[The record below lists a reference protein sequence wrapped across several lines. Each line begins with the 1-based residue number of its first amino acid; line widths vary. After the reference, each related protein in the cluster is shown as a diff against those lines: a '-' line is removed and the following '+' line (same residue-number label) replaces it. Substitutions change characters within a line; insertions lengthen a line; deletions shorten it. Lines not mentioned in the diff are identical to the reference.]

1 MKSVLLGHGSGG
13 RLTHELIGDLIL
25 KKLQNPILQRLEDSA
40 IFSFNGIRLAFTT
53 DSYVVKPIF
62 FPGGDIGKLAVCGTI
77 NDLAVSGAV
86 PRYISC
92 GLILEEGFSIGDL
105 EGILDS
111 MAKVAAEAGVEVV
124 TGDTKVVER
133 GKADGIFINTSGV
146 GFIPE
151 GIRLGMEEIRAGDL
165 ILINGPIGDHGIA
178 VLSMREGMQF
188 ETEIISD
195 CAPLNG
201 LITRLI
207 SEVGD
212 VIRFMRDPTRGGLA
226 TTLKEI
232 AEGTG
237 LGVEADETAI
247 PINEAVR
254 AACEILGLDP
264 MFVANEGKVVL
275 VIEPES
281 APKALQIMREHP
293 LGAGSAI
300 IGEITADHPGQVHLK
315 TEIGSKRMI
324 DMLVGEQLPRIC

>member
-92 GLILEEGFSIGDL
+92 GLILEEGFSMENLGK
-105 EGILDS
+105 ILDS

-178 VLSMREGMQF
+178 VLSMREGIQF
-188 ETEIISD
+188 EAEIVSD

-201 LITRLI
+201 LIARLI

-212 VIRFMRDPTRGGLA
+212 GIRFMRDPTRGGLA

-293 LGAGSAI
+293 LGAGSAA
-300 IGEITADHPGQVHLK
+300 IGKITADHPGQVHLK

>member
-13 RLTHELIGDLIL
+13 KLTHELIGDLIL

-92 GLILEEGFSIGDL
+92 GLILEEGFSMENL
-105 EGILDS
+105 EKILDS

-178 VLSMREGMQF
+178 VLSRREGIQF
-188 ETEIISD
+188 EAEIVSD

-201 LITRLI
+201 LIARLI

-212 VIRFMRDPTRGGLA
+212 GIRFMRDPTRGGLA

-281 APKALQIMREHP
+281 APKALQIMRRHP

>member
-1 MKSVLLGHGSGG
+1 MKGVLLGHGSGG

-25 KKLQNPILQRLEDSA
+25 DKLRNPILQRLEDSA
-40 IFSFNGIRLAFTT
+40 VFNLNGSRVAFTT

-62 FPGGDIGKLAVCGTI
+62 FPGGDIGKLAICGTI
-77 NDLAVSGAV
+77 NDLAVTGAV
-86 PRYISC
+86 PKYISC
-92 GLILEEGFSIGDL
+92 GLILEEGFPLRDL
-105 EGILDS
+105 ERILDS
-111 MAKVAAEAGVEVV
+111 MAEMAAEAGVEVV

-151 GIRLGMEEIRAGDL
+151 GIRLGMEEIRAGDR

-178 VLSMREGMQF
+178 VLSKREGMQF
-188 ETEIISD
+188 ETEIVSD

-201 LITRLI
+201 LIARLI

-212 VIRFMRDPTRGGLA
+212 GVRFMRDPTRGGLA

-237 LGVEADETAI
+237 LGVEADERSI
-247 PINEAVR
+247 PVNEPVR

-264 MFVANEGKVVL
+264 MFVANEGKVIV

-281 APKALQIMREHP
+281 APKALQIMKEHP
-293 LGAGSAI
+293 LGIGSAV
-300 IGEITADHPGQVHLK
+300 IGEMTADHPGQVHLK

-324 DMLVGEQLPRIC
+324 DMPVGEQLPRIC